1 MTSTFYIKSA
11 TDIDGISSAS
21 VGTIAAL
28 LVDFSRNRLFHRKL
42 AVGAK
47 EHAHGGCHLRR
58 KGGGF
63 VTLARAPP
71 ASFLTLLS
79 AEDVAIVRLLAFAIG
94 VQWCGSVPQLPKSGG
109 CLPFVC
115 IKRAGKVEKSC
126 INAGIPINGLK
137 DLITCCILSFVW
149 TNTAE
154 HW

>member
-1 MTSTFYIKSA
+1 MQP
-11 TDIDGISSAS
+11 
-21 VGTIAAL
+21 TIAAL

-79 AEDVAIVRLLAFAIG
+79 AEDVSIVRLLAFSIG
-94 VQWCGSVPQLPKSGG
+94 IQWCGSVPQLPKSGG

-126 INAGIPINGLK
+126 ICKKKKREKNSCNWRNQCGNVAAALAAALW
-137 DLITCCILSFVW
+137 DIL
-149 TNTAE
+149 N
-154 HW
+154 

>member
-1 MTSTFYIKSA
+1 MMMAKHWA
-11 TDIDGISSAS
+11 QP
-21 VGTIAAL
+21 TIAAL

-63 VTLARAPP
+63 ALSGP

-79 AEDVAIVRLLAFAIG
+79 AEDVTIVRLLAFSIG

-126 INAGIPINGLK
+126 ICKKRERKTRVIGEINAETWLAPL
-137 DLITCCILSFVW
+137 
-149 TNTAE
+149 
-154 HW
+154 